1 MMTSEPVDP
10 TETRVVELVVNQT
23 ESNQASQYDID
34 PSQCCPFDHLTRIK
48 MLFCP
53 CSYWADEHM
62 TKRDCCLCCHEY
74 KNEQTLSTS
83 ILMEIGGTWVP
94 SQSIMIPIWWIIFRF
109 ISMIYLIF
117 VCSFTM
123 GHFVR
128 EQEFF
133 YYFYFLTMW
142 GNTVAMLSTIIKFI
156 STITA
161 YQELAADE
169 NVPFQI
175 RTFDKTSRKVVE

>member
-1 MMTSEPVDP
+1 M
-10 TETRVVELVVNQT
+10 VELVVNQT
-23 ESNQASQYDID
+23 ESNQASQYDIN
-34 PSQCCPFDHLTRIK
+34 PSQCCPFDHLTRTK
-48 MLFCP
+48 MLLCP
-53 CSYWADEHM
+53 CSYWTDEHM

-74 KNEQTLSTS
+74 KNEQTLNSTP

-117 VCSFTM
+117 VCWFTM

-142 GNTVAMLSTIIKFI
+142 GNTAAMISTIVKFI

-161 YQELAADE
+161 YRRLIMTDE

-175 RTFDKTSRKVVE
+175 RAFRKTS